1 MNDRTQKLLS
11 RQLSSQARLLEQ
23 QQGSQAVV
31 SAAAACDA
39 LLKAIMDDACAM
51 QDPEAFQVLYARLC
65 GIARQ
70 AETFF
75 DRARDRAQSAAEPLA
90 ASLADQR
97 QLADR
102 MREKLEQTRT
112 ELEKL
117 QVKNEADTAR
127 VEENKRRLGEARDIE
142 KGLTTL
148 MRTYSDQAIKQLEQD
163 NAALQARYKAAS
175 ARHGALSEANR
186 KLTEDLKKT
195 TEAMKRLPQ
204 KNHDLV
210 QQGEAAEQRLQ
221 RLKNARQ
228 LYSAEKQAELE
239 REIESITAAA
249 EKDQQAVQLLQA
261 RLTDLQGQKTE
272 YDADRQQLS
281 TNVLDLLQ
289 SAMADLEKALDDHRQ
304 QLEGIRSR
312 ADTLAQRM
320 QACQDLRRQYASWLD
335 ADVTPLEAMAR
346 VLERGDAV
354 ELRRTMD
361 PGSLNRV
368 RRLRGEIEERLN
380 QLDDILKK
388 CSDAVRTDSEQ
399 LNKLARP

>member
-97 QLADR
+97 QMADR
-102 MREKLEQTRT
+102 TRDELARTRT

-117 QVKNEADTAR
+117 QAKNEADKAR
-127 VEENKRRLGEARDIE
+127 VEENKRRLGEARDVE

-148 MRTYSDQAIKQLEQD
+148 MRTYSDQAIEQLEQD

-175 ARHGALSEANR
+175 ARHETLSEENR
-186 KLTEDLKKT
+186 KLTENLKKT
-195 TEAMKRLPQ
+195 TEAMKQLPQ
-204 KNHDLV
+204 ENHDLV

-228 LYSAEKQAELE
+228 LYSPEKQAELE
-239 REIESITAAA
+239 REIESITAAV

-272 YDADRQQLS
+272 HDAERQQLS

-368 RRLRGEIEERLN
+368 RRLRGEIEDRLN